1 MSKKKLT
8 AKQKRFADL
17 YVKTGNA
24 AQSAIGA
31 GYSKHSAKQIG
42 KENLTKPYLKA
53 YITAETNNIKS
64 DTIMG
69 AQEAMELLTRIARG
83 QEKESVVVSTQFD
96 VETVEKEADL
106 KTRISA
112 LKEIMKRYPDNDELV
127 KAQIRKLNAEA
138 DIKVEQS
145 KSLKDN
151 GAQVVPLIISTAPD
165 GAKEKIEVDDNANS
179 NDHK

>member
-1 MSKKKLT
+1 MAEIESKKIMD
-8 AKQKRFADL
+8 AK
-17 YVKTGNA
+17 
-24 AQSAIGA
+24 
-31 GYSKHSAKQIG
+31 
-42 KENLTKPYLKA
+42 
-53 YITAETNNIKS
+53 
-64 DTIMG
+64 
-69 AQEAMELLTRIARG
+69 EALQLLTRIARG
-83 QEKESVVVSTQFD
+83 EEKETVVVATQFET
-96 VETVEKEADL
+96 ETVEKEADL

-112 LKEIMKRYPDNDELV
+112 IKEIMKRYPDNDELV